1 MSGEWQKSTVL
12 DLITTYKENENLYN
26 PKHKLYYN
34 KQARNKSLDNILVS
48 VRRTKSDVTINEIVK
63 KIQILRTQFG
73 QEMNKIEKSKVLG
86 EELIYVPKIWWFKS
100 LEFISKYQKM
110 RTKPST
116 PSSVKLE
123 QKADNSYSD
132 NNDIDT
138 IFELV
143 ETNEDINED
152 LDNTYDG
159 QDDTNKAKKR
169 RIEISTKNESLQP
182 RTIEYII
189 NEETSEFIPTN
200 DVLNETRGSEHKVF
214 DSKKFKRKSKAF
226 GIYVGCLMRDLNDD
240 KLFYEAQNEILKVI
254 ERMTQKMVQN

>member
-1 MSGEWQKSTVL
+1 MSGEWLKSTVL
-12 DLITTYKENENLYN
+12 DLIDTYKHNENLYN

-34 KQARNKSLDNILVS
+34 KQARNKSLDNILQT
-48 VRRTKSDVTINEIVK
+48 VRKTKSDVTINDIVK

-73 QEMNKIEKSKVLG
+73 QEVNKIEKSKVLG
-86 EELIYVPKIWWFKS
+86 DELIYVPKIWWFKS
-100 LEFISKYQKM
+100 LEFISKYMKM
-110 RTKPST
+110 RTQPST
-116 PSSVKLE
+116 PLSVKLE
-123 QKADNSYSD
+123 QKTATY
-132 NNDIDT
+132 NDHNDTDT

-143 ETNEDINED
+143 ETNEDLNDEME
-152 LDNTYDG
+152 NTYEDP
-159 QDDTNKAKKR
+159 DESNKAKKR
-169 RIEISTKNESLQP
+169 RIEISTNNDSLQP

-200 DVLNETRGSEHKVF
+200 DQLNETRGSEHKVF

-254 ERMTQKMVQN
+254 ERTTQKMVQK